1 MMSRSW
7 FRSCVPLACLFG
19 LLAGCGRTAP
29 PRPGGTVRDLIADL
43 DLAEIQREPGRVDL
57 GTSEARPLLRQGWS
71 QDEDDGRHTFVWS
84 DGPESELEFFL
95 AAPRDIPLT
104 LRGSPYS
111 SPGSPEQEVA
121 LVLNGEAVGRVSLS
135 PDHEEARVVLPRRG
149 LREGENHLTLRY
161 AWTRSPWEESGGEY
175 GGENG
180 GENSDRRHL
189 GVAWDLLRFET
200 GVDEQSRVRAAGD
213 RLALPFGRRLDTFL
227 RLPAGA
233 VLAMDDLRSRGG
245 PSGELRVT
253 LQPEGGAERELARLR
268 PDEGPVAVEL
278 GDAGTEP
285 ARISLTAVSREPG
298 EAAGSGLVLRRPAIA
313 APRPETG
320 PSRTAATA
328 ATAAKTAPAS
338 FQTARRPRNVIV
350 YLVDALRADHLGC
363 YGYARPVSPRIDNF
377 ARGAVLFRHT
387 VAQSSWT
394 RPAATTILTGLLPRT
409 HGVNG
414 RRDVLAGQAVTLAER
429 LRERGYHTAGLVTNG
444 NVARSYGL
452 GQGFET
458 YQLLPRKHSAATDV
472 NAEAAD
478 WLRTRWKGDAPF
490 FLYLHTVEPH
500 APYAP
505 PLPFRQR
512 FAPGVRDEGLIR
524 MNFLHRVEE
533 GKIAATP
540 EVLRNFMDLY
550 DAEIAANDA
559 AFGELLDLLG
569 QRGLLEDTVIVF
581 VSDHGEEFLEHGGW
595 EHGRTLHQEMLDVPL
610 IVRVP
615 GMGSGRIVQRQAQQM
630 DVAPTILDLLNLP
643 VPPDMDGR
651 SLARW
656 ISGDGPPGDDP
667 AESMAFSWLD
677 QHGLRAAAVTTP
689 GWRLIEDRLPVP
701 GRALYDRQADPGE
714 HRNLAAKQAVR
725 AGYLRA
731 RLRAEERLRQRQLRA
746 GKTNP
751 DSELQKQ
758 LEALGYLR

>member
-1 MMSRSW
+1 MRSRSRL
-7 FRSCVPLACLFG
+7 RSCVPLTCLFVG
-19 LLAGCGRTAP
+19 FLAGCGRTAP

-43 DLAEIQREPGRVDL
+43 DLAEIQREPGKVDL

-71 QDEDDGRHTFVWS
+71 QDEDDGGHTFVWS
-84 DGPESELEFFL
+84 DGPESELEFFV

-104 LRGSPYS
+104 LRGSPYP

-121 LVLNGEAVGRVSLS
+121 LLLNGEAVDRVVLS
-135 PDHEEARVVLPRRG
+135 PDQDKEVRVVLPRRG
-149 LREGENHLTLRY
+149 LREGENRLTLRY
-161 AWTRSPWEESGGEY
+161 AWTRSPWEESGGDH
-175 GGENG
+175 G
-180 GENSDRRHL
+180 DRRHL
-189 GVAWDLLRFET
+189 AVAWDFLRFET
-200 GVDEQSRVRAAGD
+200 GIDEQGRVRAAGD
-213 RLALPFGRRLDTFL
+213 RLALPFGRRIDTFL

-233 VLAMDDLRSRGG
+233 MLAMDDLRSRGG

-268 PDEGPVAVEL
+268 PDDGPVAVKL
-278 GDAGTEP
+278 GDAGTGP
-285 ARISLTAVSREPG
+285 ARISLTAVPREPG
-298 EAAGSGLVLRRPAIA
+298 EAAGSGLVLLRPAIA

-328 ATAAKTAPAS
+328 AATERTERTAPAS
-338 FQTARRPRNVIV
+338 FQPARRPRNVIL

-363 YGYARPVSPRIDNF
+363 YGYARPISPRIDAF
-377 ARGAVLFRHT
+377 ARGAALFRHT

-414 RRDVLAGQAVTLAER
+414 RRDVLAGQAVTLAES
-429 LRERGYHTAGLVTNG
+429 LREQGYRTAGFVTNG
-444 NVARSYGL
+444 NVARSFGL

-478 WLRTRWKGDAPF
+478 WLQNRWQGDAPF

-500 APYAP
+500 APYTP

-512 FAPGVRDEGLIR
+512 FAPGVRDEGLLR

-540 EVLRNFMDLY
+540 EVLRNFLDLY

-569 QRGLLEDTVIVF
+569 QRGLLEDTLIVF

-615 GMGSGRIVQRQAQQM
+615 GMGSGKVVQRQAQQM

-643 VPPDMDGR
+643 VPPGVDGR
-651 SLARW
+651 SLAPW

-667 AESMAFSWLD
+667 AEPMAFSWLD
-677 QHGLRAAAVTTP
+677 QHGSRAAAVTTP
-689 GWRLIEDRLPVP
+689 GWRFIEDRLPDP

-714 HRNLAAKQAVR
+714 HRDLAAQRAVR

-731 RLRAEERLRQRQLRA
+731 RLRAEERLRKGQLRA
-746 GKTNP
+746 GRTNP

>member
-7 FRSCVPLACLFG
+7 FRSCVPLTCLLG

-29 PRPGGTVRDLIADL
+29 PRPSGTVRDLIADL

-57 GTSEARPLLRQGWS
+57 GTSAARPLLRQGWA
-71 QDEDDGRHTFVWS
+71 QDEEDGGRTFVWS

-95 AAPRDIPLT
+95 VAPRDVPLT

-121 LVLNGEAVGRVSLS
+121 LLLNGEAVGRVSLS
-135 PDHEEARVVLPRRG
+135 PDHGEARVVLPRRG

-161 AWTRSPWEESGGEY
+161 AWTRSPWEESGGE
-175 GGENG
+175 NG
-180 GENSDRRHL
+180 DRRHL
-189 GVAWDLLRFET
+189 GVAWDFLRFET
-200 GVDEQSRVRAAGD
+200 GVDEQGRVRAAGD
-213 RLALPFGRRLDTFL
+213 RLALPFGRRIDTFL

-233 VLAMDDLRSRGG
+233 VLAMDDLRSRG
-245 PSGELRVT
+245 PAGELRVT

-268 PDEGPVAVEL
+268 PDQGPIAVEL
-278 GDAGTEP
+278 GDAGTGP
-285 ARISLTAVSREPG
+285 ARISLTAVPREPD

-313 APRPETG
+313 APQPETG
-320 PSRTAATA
+320 PTA
-328 ATAAKTAPAS
+328 APAS
-338 FQTARRPRNVIV
+338 FQPARRPRNVIL

-363 YGYARPVSPRIDNF
+363 YGYTRPVSPRVDAF

-394 RPAATTILTGLLPRT
+394 RPAATTLLTGLLPRT

-429 LRERGYHTAGLVTNG
+429 LREQGYRTAAFVTNG
-444 NVARSYGL
+444 NVARSFGL

-458 YQLLPRKHSAATDV
+458 YELLPRKHSAATDV
-472 NAEAAD
+472 NAEAAG
-478 WLRTRWKGDAPF
+478 WLRTRWQGDAPF

-500 APYAP
+500 APYTP

-512 FAPGVRDEGLIR
+512 FAPGVRDEGLTR

-533 GKIAATP
+533 GRIAATP
-540 EVLRNFMDLY
+540 EVLRNLLDLY

-569 QRGLLEDTVIVF
+569 RRGLLEDTMIVF

-595 EHGRTLHQEMLDVPL
+595 EHGRTLHEEMLDVPL

-615 GMGSGRIVQRQAQQM
+615 GMGSGKVVQRQAQQM
-630 DVAPTILDLLNLP
+630 DVAPTILDLLHLP
-643 VPPDMDGR
+643 VPSGVDGR
-651 SLARW
+651 SLAPW
-656 ISGDGPPGDDP
+656 ISGDGPPGEDP
-667 AESMAFSWLD
+667 AETTAFSWLD

-689 GWRLIEDRLPVP
+689 GWRLIEDRLPTLR
-701 GRALYDRQADPGE
+701 RALYDRQADPGE
-714 HRNLAAKQAVR
+714 HRDLAARRAVR

-731 RLRAEERLRQRQLRA
+731 RLRAEERLRKGQLRA
-746 GKTNP
+746 GKASP